1 MLYAKLFS
9 RNTAAK
15 EYKYGL
21 ISKSCQDARIVV
33 VGFLTLFFL
42 PAQAFIFQSSH
53 QNELSLLVE
62 RTVICIFP
70 TYKLQQVFS
79 RASGKNLILQ
89 ENVTRLNETG
99 RVNYDAEKQ
108 KNDWGVILWMLFF
121 LWDDE
126 WTVLAVHSS
135 RNMPINSLRL
145 LLYSH
150 TVMRKILPDRK
161 QLRLLENRTKNAAY
175 MFQHCYDFFLSETC
189 FKLSLKKVGR
199 TVPEF
204 INVRQTR

>member
-1 MLYAKLFS
+1 MSGRPNCCCRFFDVIFFTHPSIHIPGESSKRVIIVS
-9 RNTAAK
+9 RT
-15 EYKYGL
+15 
-21 ISKSCQDARIVV
+21 
-33 VGFLTLFFL
+33 VG
-42 PAQAFIFQSSH
+42 
-53 QNELSLLVE
+53 

-99 RVNYDAEKQ
+99 RVNYDGEKQ

-121 LWDDE
+121 LLDDE

-150 TVMRKILPDRK
+150 TVMRKILPDMK

-175 MFQHCYDFFLSETC
+175 MFQHCYDFFYRRLV
-189 FKLSLKKVGR
+189 L
-199 TVPEF
+199 
-204 INVRQTR
+204 N